1 MALQLLEHSKKA
13 GEKIYRYYSI
23 AEPYRE
29 DGKNKKRVLAH
40 LGSLPLEQVEKIR
53 QTLRVH
59 NDPGLQWMDPEAIEC
74 TGTWSYLE
82 LAVFHQLWLSL
93 KLSKV
98 ISSSEADIELEKLLE
113 ILVLNRTSE
122 PVSKSGI
129 VRWYPTTALESIL
142 EVPVSLMNESRVY
155 RSLPS
160 IDSQQEKIENHLFQ
174 TLIAKKDPKLQSL
187 YFYDLTSS
195 YFEGD
200 GVEIAAFSE
209 HSKDHRPDRLQVV
222 LGLLINEEG
231 LPFSWDIFKGNQ
243 GDAPT
248 LVTQLKKFKKRFGVE
263 NALLVFDRG
272 FLSHDNLERVEAEG
286 YQYLTGLRA
295 PAIKDLFLIHPQKWL
310 SQINTETAE
319 KTVLK
324 EKKWKRFDETGFY
337 SELGEINHRKTVLLF
352 DTDRYKLAVLSR
364 QKRIDSF
371 KEWVGKHNLWL
382 QEFKK
387 DAAREA
393 IQKDVDEQI
402 QKRKL
407 ETYVSYE
414 LHEFKTENE
423 TFKRRKNNPFPSQGY
438 MRKVSSLQ
446 IVVIENNHDQLDG
459 VFALITSPKC
469 KLTAE
474 EMLLAYREKYLIE
487 HAFRE
492 MKQALKLRP
501 WFVYKMEHVRA
512 HYTICVLAY
521 LLEKILDLKL
531 ESSGLKNEGWT
542 LGRLKE
548 ELSQT
553 RLVEI
558 TLAGRDPRR
567 KLQKVPAALSAVLK
581 KLGLASA
588 LKISP

>member
-40 LGSLPLEQVEKIR
+40 LGNLPLEQVEKIR
-53 QTLRVH
+53 QALRVH

-82 LAVFHQLWLSL
+82 LAVFHQLWQSL
-93 KLSKV
+93 QLSK
-98 ISSSEADIELEKLLE
+98 IIPSNDADVELEKLFE
-113 ILVLNRTSE
+113 ILVLNRTCS

-129 VRWYPTTALESIL
+129 VRWYPTTSLESIL
-142 EVPVSLMNESRVY
+142 DVPVSSMNESRIY
-155 RSLPS
+155 RSLPP
-160 IDSQQEKIENHLFQ
+160 IDSHQEKIESHLFQ
-174 TLIAKKDPKLQSL
+174 TLVAKKDPKLQSL

-200 GVEIAAFSE
+200 GVDIAAFNE

-248 LVTQLKKFKKRFGVE
+248 LVAQLRKFKKRFGVE

-272 FLSHDNLERVEAEG
+272 FLSHDNLERVEAQG
-286 YQYLTGLRA
+286 YQYLTGLKA

-310 SQINTETAE
+310 SEINTETAE
-319 KTVLK
+319 KAVEK
-324 EKKWKRFDETGFY
+324 ETSWKRFDETGFY
-337 SELGEINHRKTVLLF
+337 SELGEINHRKTLLLF
-352 DTDRYKLAVLSR
+352 DVARYKLAVLSR

-371 KEWVGKHNLWL
+371 KEWVGQHNLWL
-382 QEFKK
+382 QGFKK
-387 DAAREA
+387 DAFKEA
-393 IQKDVDEQI
+393 IQKDVNEEI

-407 ETYVSYE
+407 EAYVSYE

-423 TFKRRKNNPFPSQGY
+423 TFKRRKDNPFPSQGY
-438 MRKVSSLQ
+438 MRKVSSFQ
-446 IVVIENNHDQLDG
+446 IVITENNRDPLDG

-531 ESSGLKNEGWT
+531 ASSGLKNEGWT
-542 LGRLKE
+542 LGRIKE
-548 ELSQT
+548 ELSQI
-553 RLVEI
+553 RMVEI
-558 TLAGRDPRR
+558 CVAGKNPRR
-567 KLQKVPAALSAVLK
+567 TLQKIPAELSSVIRR
-581 KLGLASA
+581 LGLSSS
-588 LKISP
+588 LKIPT

>member
-53 QTLRVH
+53 QALRVH
-59 NDPGLQWMDPEAIEC
+59 NDPSLQWMDPEAIEC

-93 KLSKV
+93 KLSKI
-98 ISSSEADIELEKLLE
+98 ISSNEADVELEKLLE
-113 ILVLNRTSE
+113 ILVLNRITD

-142 EVPVSLMNESRVY
+142 EVPVSSMNESRIY
-155 RSLPS
+155 RSLPP

-200 GVEIAAFSE
+200 GVELAARSE

-272 FLSHDNLERVEAEG
+272 FLSHDNLERIEAEG
-286 YQYLTGLRA
+286 YQYLTGLKA

-310 SQINTETAE
+310 SEINTETAE
-319 KTVLK
+319 KTLEK
-324 EKKWKRFDETGFY
+324 ESRWKRFDETGFY

-352 DTDRYKLAVLSR
+352 DTARYKLAVLSR
-364 QKRIDSF
+364 QKRIDAF
-371 KEWVGKHNLWL
+371 KEWVQKHNLWL
-382 QEFKK
+382 QGFKK
-387 DAAREA
+387 DAAKEA

-402 QKRKL
+402 KKKKL
-407 ETYVSYE
+407 EAYVTYE

-423 TFKRRKNNPFPSQGY
+423 TFKRRKDNPFPSQGY
-438 MRKVSSLQ
+438 MRKVSSFQ
-446 IVVIENNHDQLDG
+446 IVVTENNHDQLDG

-548 ELSQT
+548 KLSQI
-553 RLVEI
+553 RFVEI
-558 TLAGRDPRR
+558 TVAGKNPRR
-567 KLQKVPAALSAVLK
+567 SLQKIPSELSPVLK
-581 KLGLASA
+581 RLGLASA
-588 LKISP
+588 LKIPT